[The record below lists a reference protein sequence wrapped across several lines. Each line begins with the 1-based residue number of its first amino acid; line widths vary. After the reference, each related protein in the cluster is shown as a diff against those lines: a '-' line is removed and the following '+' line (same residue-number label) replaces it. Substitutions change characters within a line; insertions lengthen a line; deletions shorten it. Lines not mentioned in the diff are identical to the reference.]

1 MKVILASNN
10 KNKLREIKKILEPFG
25 FEVISQSQAG
35 ADIEVEENGLTFE
48 ENSELKARAIYDMF
62 KIPVIAD
69 DSGLTVDYLNGEPG
83 IYSARYAEPGKR
95 CLKVLSQME
104 NVPDEKRT
112 AVFVCVICF
121 IDEKGK
127 EHFFRGE
134 CKGRI
139 SHSKRGENGFGY
151 DPIFIYG
158 DSDKT
163 FAELSSEYK
172 NKVSH
177 RANALQKFS
186 DYLKSERE

>member
-1 MKVILASNN
+1 
-10 KNKLREIKKILEPFG
+10 
-25 FEVISQSQAG
+25 
-35 ADIEVEENGLTFE
+35 
-48 ENSELKARAIYDMF
+48 
-62 KIPVIAD
+62 
-69 DSGLTVDYLNGEPG
+69 
-83 IYSARYAEPGKR
+83 
-95 CLKVLSQME
+95 ME

-177 RANALQKFS
+177 SANALQKFS